1 MKGSALNSNNDL
13 IIENGQIKLVDKAA
27 EVAQHVRTRL
37 QLFLGECFFDVNT
50 GIPYFQ
56 SILTKPVNLDNI
68 ESILKQTILE
78 TDDVLRLETFEMQF
92 SDTEERKL
100 VVNSNVETVYGIIN
114 VSGVTVNV

>member
-13 IIENGQIKLVDKAA
+13 IIENGRIKLVDNAA
-27 EVAQHVRTRL
+27 EALQHVRTRL
-37 QLFLGECFFDVNT
+37 QLFAGECFFDVNA
-50 GIPYFQ
+50 GVPYFQ

-78 TDDVLRLETFEMQF
+78 TDDVRKLATFEMRF

-100 VVNSNVETVYGIIN
+100 IVNANVETVFGTIN
-114 VSGVTVNV
+114 LDEVTVNV